1 MVSIRETQKRYCSRA
16 LATAIVIGLCLILLG
31 MKPIAKGLILG
42 SVFSIVNF
50 ILIGETLPMRMGRSG
65 RSVFMISLASIFF
78 RYLLMAIPL
87 IAAIKYAQFNVFAV
101 IPGLFMVQGM
111 IVADQFRS
119 VIPFGQTER
128 INGKV

>member
-1 MVSIRETQKRYCSRA
+1 
-16 LATAIVIGLCLILLG
+16 
-31 MKPIAKGLILG
+31 
-42 SVFSIVNF
+42 
-50 ILIGETLPMRMGRSG
+50 
-65 RSVFMISLASIFF
+65 
-78 RYLLMAIPL
+78 MAIPL

-111 IVADQFRS
+111 ILADQFRS

>member
-1 MVSIRETQKRYCSRA
+1 
-16 LATAIVIGLCLILLG
+16 